1 MKTLMPNTP
10 DQVQEAVRWAFETA
24 TPLDLQGLGTK
35 SGLGRPGSADHMLCL
50 SGLSGVTL
58 YEPEELVMKAMAG
71 TPLAEIEMALE
82 EKGQRLAFEPPNLA
96 GLFGSNSSGTIGGI
110 FASNLSG
117 PRRVWSGAARDHI
130 LGVSLINGRGELV
143 KSGGRVVKNVTGF
156 DLSKLL
162 AGSYGTLG
170 ALTEVAFKVLPKGER
185 ERTVLLRGVGIGEAE
200 EVLNLAMRGPF
211 ELSGAA
217 YLPASI
223 AACVGHSRSLIAL
236 RFEGPEPSV
245 DAKGRALR
253 CLLGAFGEVRSIDQD
268 ESGDFWRAIRDVA
281 VFANDRDKQIWR
293 LSVPPAN
300 AAAVIGRLPDE
311 LKAEWFL
318 DRAGGLIWLAMPPRR
333 HAGQELVRAAIGQ
346 GGGHATL
353 IRAAEEV
360 RSTIDVF
367 HPQPKPVAA
376 LSKRIKA
383 AFDPSFIL
391 SPGRMFGEV

>member
-1 MKTLMPNTP
+1 MKTLVPNTP
-10 DQVQEAVRWAFETA
+10 DQVQDAVQWAFETA
-24 TPLDLQGLGTK
+24 TPLNLQGLGTK
-35 SGLGRPGSADHMLCL
+35 SGLGRPVTTDHMLCL
-50 SGLSGVTL
+50 SGLSGITL

-71 TPLAEIEMALE
+71 TPLAEIETALA

-96 GLFGSNSSGTIGGI
+96 ALFGSNDSGTIGGI
-110 FASNLSG
+110 FACNLSG
-117 PRRVWSGAARDHI
+117 PRRVWGGAARDHI
-130 LGVSLINGRGELV
+130 LGVSLVNGRGELV

-156 DLSKLL
+156 DLPKLL
-162 AGSYGTLG
+162 AGSFGTLG
-170 ALTEVAFKVLPKGER
+170 AITEVAFKVLPKGER
-185 ERTVLLRGVGIGEAE
+185 ERTVLLRGAGVGEAE
-200 EVLNLAMRGPF
+200 EALNLAMRGPF
-211 ELSGAA
+211 EMSGAA

-223 AACVGHSRSLIAL
+223 AARIGHSRSLVAL
-236 RFEGPEPSV
+236 RFEGPGPSV
-245 DAKGRALR
+245 DAKTTALR

-268 ESGDFWRAIRDVA
+268 ESGDFWQSIRDVA
-281 VFANDRDKQIWR
+281 VFANDREKQIWR

-300 AAAVIGRLPDE
+300 AAAVVSRLPEE
-311 LKAEWFL
+311 LNAEWFW
-318 DRAGGLIWLAMPPRR
+318 DRAGGLIWLAIPPRR
-333 HAGQELVRAAIGQ
+333 QADQELVRAAIGP

-391 SPGRMFGEV
+391 SPGRMYGEA